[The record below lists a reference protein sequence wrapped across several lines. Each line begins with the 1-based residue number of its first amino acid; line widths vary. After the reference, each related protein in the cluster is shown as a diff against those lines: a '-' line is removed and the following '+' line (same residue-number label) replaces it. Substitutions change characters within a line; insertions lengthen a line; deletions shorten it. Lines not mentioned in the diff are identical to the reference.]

1 MKFGSRTPGTYNI
14 ARHRNL
20 GGSKRRMM
28 THTVFDDDK
37 DILDVLKK
45 SNVRPGDKI
54 KYSGPAQGDDW
65 EDHVI
70 MKDGK
75 KSLLYRGY
83 ITEFGKKGDAKKAM
97 RIHHREGISLK
108 AAWKRVQG
116 ASKKKPTKK
125 RSKRGLTKTQSLA
138 KKAMKL
144 HHSKGIPLKKAWKMV
159 QKFGATSDMYSPPG
173 LVDYE
178 FNPET
183 GKYRK
188 LCADYQVRDPMGRC
202 RGRKP
207 VVAPPG
213 KEINPAT
220 GRLRKI
226 CELPKSRNDRGRCV
240 GPRKGL
246 KPGYVINPRTG
257 RPQLASREGYYRD
270 PVTNRWRKIPRIA
283 GNYDPSNSSRNL
295 NRIRNTFPDD
305 ISDYSDDMY
314 MVFGKKQF
322 KCGFGGC
329 SACALKSNFGKR
341 IKTVRVKEVKKSI
354 SLSDLQGIAR
364 ANGISL
370 TECKELGKTRLQAK
384 LKRMGLLNK
393 KNTMEL
399 DYNTIPFTFFGKK
412 LKFGNC
418 QTCSKK

>member
-1 MKFGSRTPGTYNI
+1 M
-14 ARHRNL
+14 
-20 GGSKRRMM
+20 
-28 THTVFDDDK
+28 
-37 DILDVLKK
+37 
-45 SNVRPGDKI
+45 
-54 KYSGPAQGDDW
+54 
-65 EDHVI
+65 
-70 MKDGK
+70 
-75 KSLLYRGY
+75 
-83 ITEFGKKGDAKKAM
+83 EFGKKGDAKKAM

-125 RSKRGLTKTQSLA
+125 RSKGGLTKTQSLA

-207 VVAPPG
+207 VVAPSG

-270 PVTNRWRKIPRIA
+270 PVTNRWRKIPRVA
-283 GNYDPSNSSRNL
+283 GDYDPSNSSRNL
-295 NRIRNTFPDD
+295 NRIRNTSPDD
-305 ISDYSDDMY
+305 TSDYSDDEIF
-314 MVFGKKQF
+314 MVFGKKKF

-329 SACALKSNFGKR
+329 SACALKNNFGKR

-354 SLSDLQGIAR
+354 SLSDLQGVAR

-399 DYNTIPFTFFGKK
+399 DYNAIPFTFFGKK

-418 QTCSKK
+418 QACSKK